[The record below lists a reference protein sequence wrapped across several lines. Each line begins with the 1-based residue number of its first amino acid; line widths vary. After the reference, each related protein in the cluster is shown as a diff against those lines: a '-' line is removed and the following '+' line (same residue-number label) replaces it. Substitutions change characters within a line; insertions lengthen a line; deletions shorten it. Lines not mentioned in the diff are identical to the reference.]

1 MKVYVDLTDNELRAL
16 GSAIWN
22 GTRACSGSCI
32 YTEMQTKKTD
42 CSNCPYVKAL
52 YSLIEKFSKPKLL
65 ADYTK
70 QVRKEVIGQVRDIAR
85 KIARPT
91 TEYDGGEFDYDI
103 DGVTLDN
110 LLMWLEDEELDLL
123 KNFLDQIQGETKC

>member
-1 MKVYVDLTDNELRAL
+1 MKVYVESKYIPEKCSKCKFI
-16 GSAIWN
+16 GHYEN
-22 GTRACSGSCI
+22 GTYSRNPHCCCELYWDLHQDEIRVDKNSRD
-32 YTEMQTKKTD
+32 ER
-42 CSNCPYVKAL
+42 CPL
-52 YSLIEKFSKPKLL
+52 QSLS
-65 ADYTK
+65 DYTK

-110 LLMWLEDEELDLL
+110 LLMWFEDEELDLL
-123 KNFLDQIQGETKC
+123 KNFLDQKQGETNE